1 MAKYQLPVASK
12 DTLGGVK
19 IGDHITVENDGTINV
34 DLNSTREEIQN
45 SVDAIKAGKKLLAEA
60 ITDKG
65 IPTSSDASF
74 QLMANNVER
83 ITLDGSVSN
92 MYLV

>member
-45 SVDAIKAGKKLLAEA
+45 SVDAVLRFN
-60 ITDKG
+60 DKPCSCSE
-65 IPTSSDASF
+65 IPK
-74 QLMANNVER
+74 
-83 ITLDGSVSN
+83 
-92 MYLV
+92 